1 MWAVQVLTK
10 TPSAGP
16 SPRIAVDSLPP
27 VRLGDKGVRL
37 WQGEL
42 AVDKADGR
50 LKASDV
56 VSEIDTSETLCA
68 LGGELAKAGAAETT
82 IRAAL
87 AERDRVLGYHK
98 YDARKGGG
106 LEEYARIAAKVTTEK
121 PMVVDL
127 HTTDMG
133 NAQRLVALHGADLR
147 YCQANRQWYLWD
159 GRRWA
164 PDGTGEVYRRAQD
177 TVAVMYHQ
185 ALKEPDH
192 DRKEALLKWALRSE
206 GRDRI
211 EAMVALARSSQ
222 EMAVTPA
229 QLDANPWLLNV
240 MNGTLDLRTGHTR
253 PPNREDLITK
263 LAPVQYNRDANL
275 PLWDRFITDLTNDD
289 PELAAF
295 LQRAVGYSLTGDT
308 REEVL
313 FFGHGPS
320 ATGKST
326 FIEAV
331 KATFGDYASTA
342 DFETFLARRDAGG
355 PRNDI
360 ARLGGSRFVASVEV
374 DEGKRLA
381 EGLIKMLTGGD
392 TVSARFLYQETFE
405 FRPRFKL
412 WLMANDP
419 PKVRD
424 NDDALWRRILRVP
437 FVHSVPKD
445 RRDPAVKATLRDPK
459 TAGPAVLAWAVRGC
473 LEWQKGGLKVPQ
485 VVEHSTETY
494 RQEMDPLRLFL
505 DERCTLDQGRWTPSA
520 ELRSAYETWA
530 RESGE
535 PDILSGRAFAER
547 LRALGCTSTKKR
559 VQTTTKDRSV
569 STWGWQGIGLV
580 EV

>member
-1 MWAVQVLTK
+1 A
-10 TPSAGP
+10 
-16 SPRIAVDSLPP
+16 I
-27 VRLGDKGVRL
+27 
-37 WQGEL
+37 
-42 AVDKADGR
+42 
-50 LKASDV
+50 
-56 VSEIDTSETLCA
+56 
-68 LGGELAKAGAAETT
+68 GGELAKAGATETT

-87 AERDRVLGYHK
+87 TDRDHALGYHK
-98 YDARKGGG
+98 YDARKDGG
-106 LEEYARIAAKVTTEK
+106 LDEYARIAAKVTTEK
-121 PMVVDL
+121 PIAADL

-133 NAQRLVALHGADLR
+133 NAQRLVALHGVDLR
-147 YCQANRQWYLWD
+147 HCQANKQWYLWD

-164 PDGTGEVYRRAQD
+164 PDRTGEVYRRAQD
-177 TVAVMYHQ
+177 AVAVMYQQ
-185 ALKEPDH
+185 ALTESDH

-222 EMAVTPA
+222 EAAVTPA
-229 QLDANPWLLNV
+229 QLDSDPWLLNV
-240 MNGTLDLRTGHTR
+240 LNGTIDLRTGQTKPH
-253 PPNREDLITK
+253 NREDLITK
-263 LAPVQYNRDANL
+263 LAPVEYNPDANL
-275 PLWDRFITDLTNDD
+275 SLWDRFITDLTDD
-289 PELAAF
+289 DIKLAAF

-326 FIEAV
+326 FVEAV
-331 KATFGDYASTA
+331 KATLGDYASTA

-360 ARLGGSRFVASVEV
+360 ARLGGARFVASVEV

-392 TVSARFLYQETFE
+392 TVSARFLYQEAFE
-405 FRPRFKL
+405 FRPCFKL

-459 TAGPAVLAWAVRGC
+459 AAGPAVLAWAVRGC

-494 RQEMDPLRLFL
+494 RQEMDPLKPFL

-520 ELRSAYETWA
+520 ELRSAYENWIK
-530 RESGE
+530 ESGE
-535 PDILSGRAFAER
+535 KDVLAGRAFAER
-547 LRALGCTSTKKR
+547 LRALGCISTKRR
-559 VQTTTKDRSV
+559 VQTTTKARSV